1 MVCYQLA
8 SNAKAGRYHQNDTW
22 RNGMREKT
30 RDHKIPKRHVT
41 FGVVPKVR
49 LLTHG
54 ASIDTPYITA
64 PSESR
69 IKSER

>member
-1 MVCYQLA
+1 
-8 SNAKAGRYHQNDTW
+8 
-22 RNGMREKT
+22 MREKN

>member
-1 MVCYQLA
+1 
-8 SNAKAGRYHQNDTW
+8 
-22 RNGMREKT
+22 MREKT
-30 RDHKIPKRHVT
+30 RDYKIPKRHVT

-54 ASIDTPYITA
+54 ASLISLRSLRFRAIWGASIDTPYITA